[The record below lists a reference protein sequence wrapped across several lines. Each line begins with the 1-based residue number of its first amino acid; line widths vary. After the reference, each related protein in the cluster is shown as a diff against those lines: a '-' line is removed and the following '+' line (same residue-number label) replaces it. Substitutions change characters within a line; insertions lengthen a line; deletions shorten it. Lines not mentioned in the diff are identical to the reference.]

1 MDIPKLQPIT
11 NKLKTN
17 ASAAGNASKGGGG
30 DAAGTSHVGNNHFN
44 KSGAGYGLNYNAN
57 DTSNQF
63 PIGDRRYNYNG
74 TGRRDFITDRRKDQ
88 YQNRLEP
95 YRPKYGPRTDQTF
108 YYTPHWNNK
117 NRYKTLTNRASP

>member
-88 YQNRLEP
+88 HHRNNSYNSIRVSPTSTLKRQGYNESN
-95 YRPKYGPRTDQTF
+95 KYP
-108 YYTPHWNNK
+108 
-117 NRYKTLTNRASP
+117 L